1 MGRER
6 DPETLASRKSLLQL
20 PRKMFFL
27 FNLLKFLSE
36 KAFWFKKASFPGC
49 SPLPFFFFRL
59 LPVQENFLLKF
70 QVK

>member
-6 DPETLASRKSLLQL
+6 DPKTLASRESLLQL
-20 PRKMFFL
+20 PRKMVFL

-36 KAFWFKKASFPGC
+36 KVFWFKRSVF
-49 SPLPFFFFRL
+49 SWLLTLPFFFFRL